1 MTVFGGIHS
10 DTQLLGP
17 ECCFSS
23 FDVDTIYIR
32 ARYFSKGSDTGELY
46 WASDNSPLYD
56 QNNFDEDHAYS
67 FNIINDGEWH
77 TYALDMASL
86 RWAGQSPGPWY
97 GNVSRLRFDPVS
109 SWDYLM
115 DIQFITTNYGV
126 ASSYGAIALAPE
138 LYSVPEPSAII
149 CLLSGAL
156 GLSAYLWKRNR

>member
-1 MTVFGGIHS
+1 
-10 DTQLLGP
+10 
-17 ECCFSS
+17 
-23 FDVDTIYIR
+23 
-32 ARYFSKGSDTGELY
+32 LY